1 MAISLIRPQTENTK
15 PPRAL
20 WVPFELG
27 RPFGPPSDAAFQK
40 RVILAALR
48 LLERERGPV
57 IIEDFPEDDPRERPD
72 PAWRTPFAKP
82 DLDGASATRLAAALE
97 DESERV
103 EAAYRRAAKERE
115 RTIVG
120 LSGLSIG
127 EAGRYMASW
136 LRGQTPESPSAEM
149 SAPLT
154 LRFAVDDLKAAYI
167 EVALSGSA
175 KPSSK
180 QLGDW
185 LWNDT
190 AAGAAIFALRSMY
203 LTSDDERLKAIAG
216 LFLVPGVRVPPSGS
230 ICARAELGRRRSR
243 PIPSALAVGPLL
255 PTPSEIKRLSIA
267 MGRGSA
273 MALAGAE
280 FGGDDRLLAGLGV
293 LGEMV
298 LHAGLDAAAAG
309 LDIRARPLD
318 IRLTGPDHR
327 HAAQHGSLAGFRE
340 GGEIL
345 LDAGPQPSLAG
356 LNPGA
361 MLLDLCSAGLAH
373 GRLPAPLRRPAPSAR
388 RTGQRSSLA

>member
-1 MAISLIRPQTENTK
+1 MSALGHYLEEEGVPTVAISLIRPQTEKTK

-57 IIEDFPEDDPRERPD
+57 IIEDFPEEDPRERPD
-72 PAWRTPFAKP
+72 PAWRPPLAKP
-82 DLDGASATRLAAALE
+82 DLNGASATRLAAELE
-97 DESERV
+97 DESARV
-103 EAAYRRAAKERE
+103 ETLYRRAAEE
-115 RTIVG
+115 PGRTIVG

-136 LRGQTPESPSAEM
+136 LRGQNPESPSAEM
-149 SAPLT
+149 SAPLV

-167 EVALSGSA
+167 EVALSGFA

-216 LFLVPGVRVPPSGS
+216 LFLVPGVRVPPSG
-230 ICARAELGRRRSR
+230 
-243 PIPSALAVGPLL
+243 
-255 PTPSEIKRLSIA
+255 
-267 MGRGSA
+267 
-273 MALAGAE
+273 
-280 FGGDDRLLAGLGV
+280 
-293 LGEMV
+293 
-298 LHAGLDAAAAG
+298 
-309 LDIRARPLD
+309 
-318 IRLTGPDHR
+318 
-327 HAAQHGSLAGFRE
+327 
-340 GGEIL
+340 
-345 LDAGPQPSLAG
+345 
-356 LNPGA
+356 
-361 MLLDLCSAGLAH
+361 
-373 GRLPAPLRRPAPSAR
+373 
-388 RTGQRSSLA
+388 

>member
-1 MAISLIRPQTENTK
+1 VSALGHYLEEGGVPTVAISLIRAQTENTK

-27 RPFGPPSDAAFQK
+27 RPFGPPRDAAFQK

-57 IIEDFPEDDPRERPD
+57 IIEDFPDEDPREQPDSGWRP
-72 PAWRTPFAKP
+72 PFAKP
-82 DLDGASATRLAAALE
+82 DLDNGSATRLALALE

-103 EAAYRRAAKERE
+103 EAAFRRAAKERG

-120 LSGLSIG
+120 LSGLSVG
-127 EAGRYMASW
+127 EAGRYMAGW
-136 LRGQTPESPSAEM
+136 LRRQTPESPSAEM

-203 LTSDDERLKAIAG
+203 LASEDDRLKAIAG
-216 LFLVPGVRVPPSGS
+216 LFLVPGVRVPPSG
-230 ICARAELGRRRSR
+230 
-243 PIPSALAVGPLL
+243 
-255 PTPSEIKRLSIA
+255 
-267 MGRGSA
+267 
-273 MALAGAE
+273 
-280 FGGDDRLLAGLGV
+280 
-293 LGEMV
+293 
-298 LHAGLDAAAAG
+298 
-309 LDIRARPLD
+309 
-318 IRLTGPDHR
+318 
-327 HAAQHGSLAGFRE
+327 
-340 GGEIL
+340 
-345 LDAGPQPSLAG
+345 
-356 LNPGA
+356 
-361 MLLDLCSAGLAH
+361 
-373 GRLPAPLRRPAPSAR
+373 
-388 RTGQRSSLA
+388 

>member
-1 MAISLIRPQTENTK
+1 VAISLIRPQTENTK

-57 IIEDFPEDDPRERPD
+57 IIEDFPEEDPRERPD
-72 PAWRTPFAKP
+72 PAWRPPFAKP
-82 DLDGASATRLAAALE
+82 DLNGASTTRLADALE

-103 EAAYRRAAKERE
+103 ETLYRRAAEQRG

-120 LSGLSIG
+120 LGGLSVG

-136 LRGQTPESPSAEM
+136 LREQTPESPTPEM

-216 LFLVPGVRVPPSGS
+216 LFLVPGVRVPPSG
-230 ICARAELGRRRSR
+230 
-243 PIPSALAVGPLL
+243 
-255 PTPSEIKRLSIA
+255 
-267 MGRGSA
+267 
-273 MALAGAE
+273 
-280 FGGDDRLLAGLGV
+280 
-293 LGEMV
+293 
-298 LHAGLDAAAAG
+298 
-309 LDIRARPLD
+309 
-318 IRLTGPDHR
+318 
-327 HAAQHGSLAGFRE
+327 
-340 GGEIL
+340 
-345 LDAGPQPSLAG
+345 
-356 LNPGA
+356 
-361 MLLDLCSAGLAH
+361 
-373 GRLPAPLRRPAPSAR
+373 
-388 RTGQRSSLA
+388 